1 AVVQITMKN
10 ALGTHVE
17 NYQFTI
23 EKQKQSYFATDFKHT
38 LPEGKKE

>member
-1 AVVQITMKN
+1 MKN

-38 LPEGKKE
+38 